1 MRLRRL
7 LVRLALAGLVAG
19 LLLVVPVPELL
30 AGLTLPLA
38 VTGLVC
44 AMGKALYDTLFYDH
58 YQP

>member
-7 LVRLALAGLVAG
+7 LVRLMLAVVAAG
-19 LLLVVPVPELL
+19 MLLVVPLPELL
-30 AGLTLPLA
+30 AGVALPFA
-38 VTGLVC
+38 VTALVC